1 MAESPLPYK
10 ILALGPFA
18 PLPEGTF
25 IPGFVQVDLYSLD
38 DAVSTVSPVL
48 YLPLAPEG
56 AVTLKLKRI
65 KDFKPGEIL
74 KSLTLPVSPSKK
86 APLPG
91 APQPKKADPS
101 AQGHK
106 AALEDILSMVAVPG
120 APFDRVRNHTN
131 EDPGPSLMLREI
143 FSNPTFRKTE
153 SAWRGLQT
161 LIQQAEIKGFERI
174 RLSLSCVSPEQL
186 ETVLDAVE
194 ALPPEDIPNLV
205 LIDLGFD
212 NTLPSL
218 KNLEKVLGFADR
230 MLAPCCAWISPEFFR
245 IENWNRLHKIPYIR
259 HYLDDMA
266 YARFRKLKTHAGA
279 AWVMLLANA
288 FAVRPAHECEDGP
301 LFVSPVWGMGALCA
315 KSVAASGWP
324 LEFTRYP
331 GYQMENLA
339 MAVYDEKN
347 TASTQT
353 LFSEDRIL
361 QLIEAGIT
369 PMAGAKHKD
378 TAFIPKAAS
387 LAGDS
392 IKFQLLMNR
401 MVEALLHAR
410 RTKTLDNPGDEIRL
424 ALTRIFTQTG
434 HGLPQTIDVAN
445 TGKASHDGQVFHISV
460 LPPESVFPGSGPIEF
475 SFVW

>member
-1 MAESPLPYK
+1 MAQSPLPYK

-18 PLPEGTF
+18 PVPEGKFT
-25 IPGFVQVDLYSLD
+25 PKFVQVDLYSLD
-38 DAVSTVSPVL
+38 DAVSAVSPVL

-65 KDFKPGEIL
+65 KDFRPNEIL
-74 KSLTLPVSPSKK
+74 KSL
-86 APLPG
+86 PLSG
-91 APQPKKADPS
+91 TPQPKKADLPV
-101 AQGHK
+101 QGHK
-106 AALEDILSMVAVPG
+106 DAIEDLLSMVSVPD
-120 APFDRVRNHTN
+120 ASFDRALDHTSGN
-131 EDPGPSLMLREI
+131 PDPSLMLREI
-143 FSNPTFRKTE
+143 FSNPGFQKTE

-161 LIQQAEIKGFERI
+161 LIQQADIKGFERI
-174 RLSLSCVSPEQL
+174 RVSLSCISPESL
-186 ETVLDAVE
+186 GMVLDAVE
-194 ALPPEDIPNLV
+194 ALPPEEIPNLV

-218 KNLEKVLGFADR
+218 ENLENILGFADR
-230 MLAPCCAWISPEFFR
+230 MLAPACAWISPEFFR

-266 YARFRKLKTHAGA
+266 YAKFRKLKTHAGA
-279 AWVMLLANA
+279 AWVMLLANG
-288 FAVRPAHECEDGP
+288 FAARPAHACEDGP
-301 LFVSPVWGMGALCA
+301 LFVSPVWGMGTLCA

-339 MAVYDEKN
+339 MAACDEKN

-369 PMAGAKHKD
+369 PMAGVKHKD

-401 MVEALLHAR
+401 LVEALLHAR
-410 RTKTLDNPGDEIRL
+410 RTKTSGHPEEEIRL

-434 HGLPQTIDVAN
+434 HGLPQTMDVTK
-445 TGKASHDGQVFHISV
+445 TGKASHDGQAFHISF

-475 SFVW
+475 SFIW